1 MDFLSNIKILHI
13 RLFCTLWKDTNVIN
27 HLIFHRFKEL
37 IWKKQHIVIKPSW
50 PESSLGR
57 WFKKD
62 PKHTDIIIKWSLR
75 ESEIILMNEAAATIY
90 TRLTATAESLLIIP
104 KVNSHM
110 RFSPWVKSLRLWG
123 FMIQNQQYQLSTI
136 KMFFVFCF
144 HHKFSSFICYDKES
158 WVLTKFLKI
167 YWYDAVLSLH

>member
-1 MDFLSNIKILHI
+1 MLHI
-13 RLFCTLWKDTNVIN
+13 IKVNKSQNIFGKYFLWEKSQFRYKFECKYMKVGIRHLFSYLW
-27 HLIFHRFKEL
+27 
-37 IWKKQHIVIKPSW
+37 
-50 PESSLGR
+50 
-57 WFKKD
+57 
-62 PKHTDIIIKWSLR
+62 
-75 ESEIILMNEAAATIY
+75 AATIY

-136 KMFFVFCF
+136 KMFLVFF
-144 HHKFSSFICYDKES
+144 HHRFSSFISYNKES

-167 YWYDAVLSLH
+167 YWYDAFLSLH